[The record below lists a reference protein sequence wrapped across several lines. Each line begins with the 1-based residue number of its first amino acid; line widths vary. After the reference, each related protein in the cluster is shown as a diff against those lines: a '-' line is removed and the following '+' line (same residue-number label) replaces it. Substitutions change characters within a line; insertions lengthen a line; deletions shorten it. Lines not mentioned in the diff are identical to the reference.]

1 MKVNFD
7 GMEMNVDGP
16 PTGDPERPGDRAT
29 ALRPNESDFPAAGS
43 QRDLLLFLLRYA
55 VLAPSTHNTQ
65 PWRFN
70 ITPEGIEVYGD
81 YRRRLPVVD
90 PGNRELLMS
99 VGGAIFNLRVAASHF
114 RLPCSVEYNLSG
126 DSERPLVVVRVGQW
140 DPHLRP
146 DPVFELL
153 FPSIVERHTNRN
165 PFLLSRV
172 ATSVLHRLSL
182 CSDGTNASLV
192 ISTDGAMNEK
202 IGEMVVDASIHQWS
216 DAEFRKDIAE
226 WIAGDATVRWD
237 GIPAAAYGW
246 TGPIASLGSYAAK
259 TIDQGR
265 LRAARDRNLCVEA
278 PGLIVIAGEDATQY
292 WLQTGEVH
300 QRLCLTIVREGLQY
314 SYFNMPVQIPELR
327 AQLKAILGCQQW
339 PQLILRVGYCLTPPT
354 PTPRRPIEDVMM

>member
-1 MKVNFD
+1 MKVSFD

-16 PTGDPERPGDRAT
+16 PAGDQERSGAS
-29 ALRPNESDFPAAGS
+29 AVGLRPREADFPSTGTL
-43 QRDLLLFLLRYA
+43 QEQMLFLLRYA
-55 VLAPSTHNTQ
+55 ILAPSTHNTQ
-65 PWRFN
+65 PWRFRV
-70 ITPEGIEVYGD
+70 TPEGIEVFGD

-99 VGGAIFNLRVAASHF
+99 IGGAVFNLRVAASHF
-114 RLPCSVEYNLSG
+114 RVPCSVEYNLSG
-126 DSERPLVVVRVGQW
+126 DSERALVLVRTAEV
-140 DPHLRP
+140 DPRLRP
-146 DPVFELL
+146 DPVYELL
-153 FPSIVERHTNRN
+153 FPCILERHTNRN

-182 CSDGTNASLV
+182 CSEGTNASLV

-202 IGEMVVDASIHQWS
+202 IGEMVVDASIQQWS
-216 DAEFRKDIAE
+216 NAEFRKDVAE
-226 WIAGDATVRWD
+226 WIAGDTTVRWD

-246 TGPIASLGSYAAK
+246 TGSIASLGSYATK

-278 PGLIVIAGEDATQY
+278 PGLIVIAGEDATRY

-314 SYFNMPVQIPELR
+314 SYFNMPVQVPELR

-339 PQLILRVGYCLTPPT
+339 PQLILRVGYCLTPPA
-354 PTPRRPIEDVMM
+354 PTPRRPIEDVML

>member
-1 MKVNFD
+1 MKVSFD
-7 GMEMNVDGP
+7 GMEMHVDGP
-16 PTGDPERPGDRAT
+16 PAGDQENMQSGVAAFQVSEAEFPTTGTRREQM
-29 ALRPNESDFPAAGS
+29 F
-43 QRDLLLFLLRYA
+43 FLLRYA

-70 ITPEGIEVYGD
+70 ITEEGIEVFGD
-81 YRRRLPVVD
+81 YRRRMPVVD

-99 VGGAIFNLRVAASHF
+99 VGGAVFNLRAAASHF
-114 RLPCSVEYNLSG
+114 HMPCSVEYNLSG
-126 DSERPLVVVRVGQW
+126 DSELPLAAVRLGHI
-140 DPHLRP
+140 DTRLRP
-146 DPVFELL
+146 DPVYELL
-153 FPSIVERHTNRN
+153 FPCIVERHTNRN

-182 CSDGTNASLV
+182 CTEGTNATLV

-202 IGEMVVDASIHQWS
+202 IGEMVVDASVQQWS
-216 DAEFRKDIAE
+216 NAEYRKDVAE
-226 WIAGDATVRWD
+226 WIAGDATARWD
-237 GIPAAAYGW
+237 GIPAGSYGW
-246 TGPIASLGSYAAK
+246 TGSIASLGSYAAK

-314 SYFNMPVQIPELR
+314 SYFNMPVQVPELR
-327 AQLKAILGCQQW
+327 AQLRSVLGCQQW
-339 PQLILRVGYCLTPPT
+339 PQLILRVGYCLTPT
-354 PTPRRPIEDVMM
+354 APTPRRPIEDVMM